1 MKNCNGILKFL
12 TNNVWRLIECAA
24 FFQEGERCKTNV
36 LGYNSSFARNCS
48 CKLWIRKVKLMTWR
62 SLLKLTTGDNSGS
75 WEFCVWKRWKSAIT
89 VRALLQVVGLIAVN
103 NGQRIKGNT
112 ILGMMVSQLLQKF
125 ISIEF
130 WLPFR
135 FH

>member
-1 MKNCNGILKFL
+1 MRIFVFGND
-12 TNNVWRLIECAA
+12 E
-24 FFQEGERCKTNV
+24 
-36 LGYNSSFARNCS
+36 
-48 CKLWIRKVKLMTWR
+48 
-62 SLLKLTTGDNSGS
+62 
-75 WEFCVWKRWKSAIT
+75 KSAIT